1 MLHRCKLSFILAKVL
16 CGRLLSRVQPHT
28 ISIPYRTMS
37 WLQCCVCAILTKTG
51 MGVSITK
58 LSNCHSKPFILLVAN
73 TTLLIFPTDHFQVQN
88 PSHLYHSSPASRQ
101 RLMCQTKRGPS
112 SLHIPHDLSQ
122 RRYHQLLLIYKPN
135 HKVIRG

>member
-28 ISIPYRTMS
+28 IFYTVPNDLVVAVLWMRC
-37 WLQCCVCAILTKTG
+37 LDQDCEC
-51 MGVSITK
+51 
-58 LSNCHSKPFILLVAN
+58 LSSSTPKCHPKPFILLVTN
-73 TTLLIFPTDHFQVQN
+73 TTTIIIFPTDHFQVQN

-122 RRYHQLLLIYKPN
+122 RRYHQLLLIYQPN

>member
-28 ISIPYRTMS
+28 IFYTVPNDLVVAVLWMRC
-37 WLQCCVCAILTKTG
+37 LDQ
-51 MGVSITK
+51 GVSITK
-58 LSNCHSKPFILLVAN
+58 PLKCQLKPLTLLVTN
-73 TTLLIFPTDHFQVQN
+73 TFVPIISTDHFQVQS

-101 RLMCQTKRGPS
+101 RLMCQTQLGPS

-122 RRYHQLLLIYKPN
+122 RRYHQLLLIYQPN